1 MIKEP
6 ARSGAGLGFEP
17 RSPNLD
23 PSFLSVLLLV
33 PTAMQVHFQ
42 SQPWNS
48 LQKKRATGTGHLP
61 WQLGFGLE
69 VIVNVDTHP
78 ASPEI
83 GWVRVEWNGNEGCV
97 CSRLPPPCHTHNG

>member
-17 RSPNLD
+17 RFPDLG
-23 PSFLSVLLLV
+23 PSFLSFLVLA
-33 PTAMQVHFQ
+33 PTATQVHFQ

-69 VIVNVDTHP
+69 VIVNGAIHP
-78 ASPEI
+78 L
-83 GWVRVEWNGNEGCV
+83 
-97 CSRLPPPCHTHNG
+97 LP